1 MPTKQRVVTLT
12 QRERKALEDFVGHG
26 KKSARAITRARILL
40 LLDEGQKEHKLTE
53 LLGVSRGT
61 VYNVRKQYQQK
72 DHASI
77 LALLHEAPRSGRPIT
92 LDSRVEAKVTMIA
105 CSTPPSGRSRWTLQL
120 IADKV
125 VELAVTE
132 SISTGSLGGPSG
144 APVFVPFSAIS
155 RTTFNPASSTCPKTA
170 YDGGS

>member
-12 QRERKALEDFVGHG
+12 HRERKALEDFVGHG

-40 LLDEGQKEHKLTE
+40 LLDEGRKKHELTE

-61 VYNVRKQYQQK
+61 VYNVRKKYQQK
-72 DHASI
+72 GQASI
-77 LALLHEAPRSGRPIT
+77 LALLHDAPRSGRPIT

-132 SISTGSLGGPSG
+132 SISHESVRRVLKKT
-144 APVFVPFSAIS
+144 
-155 RTTFNPASSTCPKTA
+155 SSNR
-170 YDGGS
+170 G

>member
-1 MPTKQRVVTLT
+1 MPTKPRVVTLPKG
-12 QRERKALEDFVGHG
+12 ERKALEDFVSHG

-40 LLDEGQKEHKLTE
+40 LFDEGRKEQELTE
-53 LLGVSRGT
+53 ILGVSRGT
-61 VYNVRKQYQQK
+61 VYNVRKKYQQK

-77 LALLHEAPRSGRPIT
+77 LDLLHDATRSGRPIT

-105 CSTPPSGRSRWTLQL
+105 CSTPPTGRGRWTLHL

-132 SISTGSLGGPSG
+132 SISHESVRRVLKKTNS
-144 APVFVPFSAIS
+144 S
-155 RTTFNPASSTCPKTA
+155 R
-170 YDGGS
+170 G

>member
-1 MPTKQRVVTLT
+1 MPTKPRVVTLT

-40 LLDEGQKEHKLTE
+40 LLDEGRKEHELTE

-61 VYNVRKQYQQK
+61 VYNVRKKYQQK
-72 DHASI
+72 GQAPI
-77 LALLHEAPRSGRPIT
+77 LDLLHDAPRSGRPIT

-105 CSTPPSGRSRWTLQL
+105 CSTPPTGRGRWTLQL
-120 IADKV
+120 IADKL

-132 SISTGSLGGPSG
+132 SISHESVRRVLKKT
-144 APVFVPFSAIS
+144 
-155 RTTFNPASSTCPKTA
+155 NSSP
-170 YDGGS
+170 G

>member
-1 MPTKQRVVTLT
+1 MPTKQRVVIFT
-12 QRERKALEDFVGHG
+12 QRERKTLEDFVRHG

-40 LLDEGQKEHKLTE
+40 LLDEGRNEHELTE

-61 VYNVRKQYQQK
+61 VYNIRKKYQQK
-72 DHASI
+72 GHAAI
-77 LALLHEAPRSGRPIT
+77 LDLLPDAPRSGRPIT

-105 CSTPPSGRSRWTLQL
+105 CSTPPTGRGRWTLQL

-132 SISTGSLGGPSG
+132 SISHESVRRVLKKTNS
-144 APVFVPFSAIS
+144 S
-155 RTTFNPASSTCPKTA
+155 R
-170 YDGGS
+170 G

>member
-1 MPTKQRVVTLT
+1 MPTKPRVVTLT

-40 LLDEGQKEHKLTE
+40 LFDEGRKEQELTE

-61 VYNVRKQYQQK
+61 VYNVRKKYQQK
-72 DHASI
+72 GQAPI
-77 LALLHEAPRSGRPIT
+77 LELLHDAPRSGRPIT

-105 CSTPPSGRSRWTLQL
+105 CSTPPTGRGRWTLQL

-132 SISTGSLGGPSG
+132 SISPESVRRVLKKTNS
-144 APVFVPFSAIS
+144 S
-155 RTTFNPASSTCPKTA
+155 R
-170 YDGGS
+170 G